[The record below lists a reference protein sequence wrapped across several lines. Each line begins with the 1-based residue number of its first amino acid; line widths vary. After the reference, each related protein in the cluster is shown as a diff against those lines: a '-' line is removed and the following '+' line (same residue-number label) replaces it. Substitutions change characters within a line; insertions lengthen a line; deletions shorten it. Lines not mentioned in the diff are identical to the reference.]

1 MKPSI
6 RRSTAALLASSLLLT
21 IGRGATLPFMTIY
34 LTRVYDMSVEN
45 IGYALTV
52 ALTIGV
58 VFSLGFG
65 ILADKFDKKR
75 YMLIAI
81 VAFIAG
87 FVAIPLVNN
96 VTLVVLFFALINC
109 AYSVFSTVLKAWF
122 ADVLTSSE
130 KAHVFSLNYSFL
142 NIGWTIGPPIGT
154 LLVMYSLQLP
164 FLLAAFCA
172 ALPLGFIHFFV
183 QKSIASDSPEEKM
196 PWQPS
201 VLLKDR
207 ALFWYTLSGLLAS
220 YVGGSFATCISQYVL
235 AAHADSD
242 FAEKVVAVVLPV
254 NAAVVV
260 TLQYALGRK
269 ITASNIRPLM
279 TAATLFIL
287 GLGGFML
294 SGENLIYWGIA
305 AAIFTLGEIIYAP
318 GEYMLIDNIAPPGMK
333 ASYFSAQALGWL
345 GAAANPM
352 ITGLILTHLPH
363 WSLFII
369 MMAAIIAAWLMIL
382 RGMRVKSEDRVSS
395 SAALTRPGKP

>member
-207 ALFWYTLSGLLAS
+207 AL
-220 YVGGSFATCISQYVL
+220 
-235 AAHADSD
+235 
-242 FAEKVVAVVLPV
+242 
-254 NAAVVV
+254 
-260 TLQYALGRK
+260 
-269 ITASNIRPLM
+269 
-279 TAATLFIL
+279 
-287 GLGGFML
+287 
-294 SGENLIYWGIA
+294 
-305 AAIFTLGEIIYAP
+305 
-318 GEYMLIDNIAPPGMK
+318 
-333 ASYFSAQALGWL
+333 
-345 GAAANPM
+345 
-352 ITGLILTHLPH
+352 
-363 WSLFII
+363 
-369 MMAAIIAAWLMIL
+369 
-382 RGMRVKSEDRVSS
+382 
-395 SAALTRPGKP
+395 